1 MATTRTRSSL
11 NPDTTPTG
19 TDPSDPNV
27 QDAELVSEAGQGPVA
42 PGSTNT
48 DPATDP
54 GQDNAPGGVVVTG
67 DAAEAIPDGYGR
79 AEVPATSSAGA
90 AAQAST
96 ADPVNPEAK
105 DSPTVQHVVTWRKV
119 AVNVETDAEEVTVP
133 GGRSAKVEG
142 GQVILLNGEYVPS
155 EAKAGQ
161 GQFLVTIGAATAVSV
176 AP

>member
-11 NPDTTPTG
+11 NSDTTPTG
-19 TDPSDPNV
+19 ADPQDPNV
-27 QDAELVSEAGQGPVA
+27 QDAEQATVDGQGPVA

-67 DAAEAIPDGYGR
+67 QAAEQIPDGYGR
-79 AEVPATSSAGA
+79 AEVPATTQVGSAT
-90 AAQAST
+90 QAST
-96 ADPVNPEAK
+96 GDPVNPEAK
-105 DSPTVQHVVTWRKV
+105 DAPTLAYVVVWPKV
-119 AVNVETDAEEVTVP
+119 AVLVDTDAEQLTVS
-133 GGRSAKVEG
+133 GRSVEVEG
-142 GQVILLNGEYVPS
+142 GQIVLQRGDRVPG

-161 GQFLVTIGAATAVSV
+161 GPFLGSLGAATAISV